1 MTDAENATLSRPD
14 SGIATE
20 QPPTAR
26 KRYGRRCP
34 STQSVPEDS
43 RLGRHEGR
51 ERGGSTNTAEAEK
64 RAREE
69 HRERELRDSPAHS
82 VWTSDSAFWRS
93 CAVQLCWRQLSA
105 ACWSFE
111 FVHRHCVFV
120 LRGRAL
126 ADSRV
131 AGRGYNAQVT
141 AVRGCSLADAVED
154 ALRDVLRVH
163 PGEGGEEEGEGGDE
177 RELHVG
183 CLDWRMGG
191 WADGRVVDGSG

>member
-1 MTDAENATLSRPD
+1 M
-14 SGIATE
+14 
-20 QPPTAR
+20 
-26 KRYGRRCP
+26 
-34 STQSVPEDS
+34 
-43 RLGRHEGR
+43 
-51 ERGGSTNTAEAEK
+51 
-64 RAREE
+64 
-69 HRERELRDSPAHS
+69 
-82 VWTSDSAFWRS
+82 
-93 CAVQLCWRQLSA
+93 QLCWRQLSA